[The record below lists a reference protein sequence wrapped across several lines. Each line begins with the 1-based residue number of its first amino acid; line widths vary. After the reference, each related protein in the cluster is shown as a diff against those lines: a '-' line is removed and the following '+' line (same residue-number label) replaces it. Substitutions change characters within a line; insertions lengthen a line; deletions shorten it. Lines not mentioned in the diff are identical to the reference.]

1 MLWKTKISVHK
12 DGELYIRGL
21 KLTELIAKY
30 GFIEGI
36 FLILLGRLP
45 KPAESEVLSAC
56 LLACIDH
63 GVEVPT
69 AFVGRVVISTGNNV
83 NAALAADMLAIGDY
97 HGGAIEA
104 CMEFLT
110 RPGEVKDNVAS
121 TLARKERLSGYGHK
135 VYKENDPRATA
146 LFVRAAEEKFD
157 DSIIKKAQM
166 IEKELALQSGKTL
179 PLNIDAAIAVILVT
193 MGFSPKLGKAFFALG
208 RMPGMMAHIVEEL
221 ENEKPYRRFE
231 KSDVDYQGPVLQ
243 Q

>member
-12 DGELYIRGL
+12 EGELYIRGK

-45 KPAESEVLSAC
+45 QSSESEVLSAC

-69 AFVGRVVISTGNNV
+69 AFVGRVVVSTGNSV

-104 CMEFLT
+104 TMEFLVL
-110 RPGEVKDNVAS
+110 PGEAKDIVAAV
-121 TLARKERLSGYGHK
+121 LAKKERLAGYGHK
-135 VYKENDPRATA
+135 VYKESDPRVTA
-146 LFVRAAEEKFD
+146 LFVRVAKEKFD
-157 DSIIKKAQM
+157 DRIIKKALM
-166 IEKELALQSGKTL
+166 IEKELLTQSGKTL
-179 PLNIDAAIAVILVT
+179 PLNIDAAIAAILVT

-231 KSDVDYQGPVLQ
+231 EADVDYQGLVLQ
-243 Q
+243 K